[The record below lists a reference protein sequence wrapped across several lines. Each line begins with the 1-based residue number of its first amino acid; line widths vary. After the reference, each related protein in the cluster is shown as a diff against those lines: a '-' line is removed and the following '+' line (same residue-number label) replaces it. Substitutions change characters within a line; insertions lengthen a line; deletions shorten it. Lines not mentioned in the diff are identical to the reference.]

1 MMNTQQVLRLLHGR
15 LYRLSG
21 VVIGAVAASLLA
33 SGISAAANEAE
44 QLVEKAKLTIEAFA
58 ADQSIKEDVQS
69 WSKEAKGL
77 FIVPQLLRGAFV
89 FGGAGGSGVL
99 LLRDE
104 KTGDWSQPAFY
115 NIGAVTFGLQAG
127 GDTSE
132 LIFVVT
138 TQKGLE
144 QFYRSDFKLGAD
156 AGISIGPV
164 GSSGSMAGMT
174 ADIVSYGRT
183 KGAFA
188 GMALDGVVIAV
199 SDESNESYYG
209 KPVRPVDI
217 FVKKA
222 VSNPKSA
229 DLHAAATGLMKER

>member
-1 MMNTQQVLRLLHGR
+1 MSIKWGTLRSQRTDQWR
-15 LYRLSG
+15 LRVIMAA
-21 VVIGAVAASLLA
+21 VVALFLA
-33 SGISAAANEAE
+33 PGISRADTEQE
-44 QLVEKAKLTIEAFA
+44 QLVEKAKLTIQAFGT
-58 ADQSIKEDVQS
+58 DLSVKEDVRG

-99 LLRDE
+99 LVRDE
-104 KTGDWSQPAFY
+104 KTGGWSQPAFY

-132 LIFVVT
+132 LIFVIR
-138 TQKGLE
+138 TQKGVE

-164 GSSGSMAGMT
+164 GSSGSVAGVT

-199 SDESNESYYG
+199 SDDSNESFYG
-209 KPVRPVDI
+209 KSVRPVDI
-217 FVKKA
+217 LVKNA

-229 DLHAAATGLMKER
+229 DLHAAADGLMK

>member
-1 MMNTQQVLRLLHGR
+1 MAA
-15 LYRLSG
+15 
-21 VVIGAVAASLLA
+21 VVALFLA
-33 SGISAAANEAE
+33 PGISRADTEQE
-44 QLVEKAKLTIEAFA
+44 QLVEKAKLTIQAFGT
-58 ADQSIKEDVQS
+58 DLSVKEDVRG

-99 LLRDE
+99 LVRDE
-104 KTGDWSQPAFY
+104 KTGGWSQPAFY

-132 LIFVVT
+132 LIFVIR
-138 TQKGLE
+138 TQKGVE

-164 GSSGSMAGMT
+164 GSSGSVAGVT

-199 SDESNESYYG
+199 SDDSNESFYG
-209 KPVRPVDI
+209 KSVRPVDI
-217 FVKKA
+217 LVKNA

-229 DLHAAATGLMKER
+229 DLHAAADGLMK

>member
-1 MMNTQQVLRLLHGR
+1 MSRKWGTLRSQRTDQWR
-15 LYRLSG
+15 LRVIMAA
-21 VVIGAVAASLLA
+21 VVALFLA
-33 SGISAAANEAE
+33 PGISRADTEQE
-44 QLVEKAKLTIEAFA
+44 QLVEKAKLTIQAFGT
-58 ADQSIKEDVQS
+58 DLSVKEDVRG

-99 LLRDE
+99 LVRDE
-104 KTGDWSQPAFY
+104 KTGGWSQPAFY

-132 LIFVVT
+132 LIFVIR
-138 TQKGLE
+138 TQKGVE

-164 GSSGSMAGMT
+164 GSSGSVAGVT

-199 SDESNESYYG
+199 SDDSNESFYG
-209 KPVRPVDI
+209 KSVRPVDI
-217 FVKKA
+217 LVKNA

-229 DLHAAATGLMKER
+229 DLHAAADGLMK

>member
-1 MMNTQQVLRLLHGR
+1 MNTELDSFLMQRR
-15 LYRLSG
+15 LYWLAG
-21 VVIGAVAASLLA
+21 VVAVALA
-33 SGISAAANEAE
+33 TALPAPGISAAANESE

-58 ADQSIKEDVQS
+58 TDESIKDDVRG

-77 FIVPQLLRGAFV
+77 FIVPQLLRGAFI

-99 LLRDE
+99 VVRDE
-104 KTGDWSQPAFY
+104 KTGTWSQPAFY

-132 LIFVVT
+132 LIFVVR

-156 AGISIGPV
+156 TGVSIGPV
-164 GSSGSMAGMT
+164 GSSGSVAGIT
-174 ADIVSYGRT
+174 GDIVSYGRT

-199 SDESNESYYG
+199 SNESNESYYG

-217 FVKKA
+217 LVKNA

-229 DLHAAATGLMKER
+229 DLHAAAGGLMK

>member
-1 MMNTQQVLRLLHGR
+1 MNRKWDTLPSRRTVHWRTR
-15 LYRLSG
+15 
-21 VVIGAVAASLLA
+21 AVMAAAATLFLMP
-33 SGISAAANEAE
+33 GISRAE
-44 QLVEKAKLTIEAFA
+44 TEQEQFVEKAKLTLQAFA
-58 ADQSIKEDVQS
+58 ADPSVKDELRA

-77 FIVPQLLRGAFV
+77 FVVPQLLRGAFV

-99 LLRDE
+99 VVRDE
-104 KTGDWSQPAFY
+104 KTGAWSQPAFY

-127 GDTSE
+127 GDASE
-132 LIFVVT
+132 LVFVVR
-138 TQKGLE
+138 TQRGLE

-156 AGISIGPV
+156 TGLSIGPV
-164 GSSGSMAGMT
+164 GGSASVAGIT

-188 GMALDGVVIAV
+188 GMALDGAVVAV
-199 SDESNESYYG
+199 SDESNERYYG

-217 FVKKA
+217 LVKNA

-229 DLHAAATGLMKER
+229 ELHVAAGGLMK

>member
-1 MMNTQQVLRLLHGR
+1 M
-15 LYRLSG
+15 
-21 VVIGAVAASLLA
+21 AAAATLFLMP
-33 SGISAAANEAE
+33 GISRAETEQE
-44 QLVEKAKLTIEAFA
+44 QLVEKAKLTLQAFA
-58 ADQSIKEDVQS
+58 ADPSVNDELRA

-77 FIVPQLLRGAFV
+77 FVVPQLLRGAFV

-99 LLRDE
+99 VVRDE
-104 KTGDWSQPAFY
+104 KTGAWSQPAFY

-127 GDTSE
+127 ADASE
-132 LIFVVT
+132 LIFVVR
-138 TQKGLE
+138 TQRGLE

-156 AGISIGPV
+156 TGMSIGPV
-164 GSSGSMAGMT
+164 GGSASVAGIT

-188 GMALDGVVIAV
+188 GMALDGVVVAV

-217 FVKKA
+217 LVKNA

-229 DLHAAATGLMKER
+229 ELHAAAGGLMK

>member
-1 MMNTQQVLRLLHGR
+1 MNAKRVVCLLHGKVYW
-15 LYRLSG
+15 LMG
-21 VVIGAVAASLLA
+21 VLIIMVATSLLA
-33 SGISAAANEAE
+33 PGISAAVTEQE
-44 QLVEKAKLTIEAFA
+44 QLVEKAKLTVQAFA
-58 ADQSIKEDVQS
+58 ADPSVKEDVRG

-77 FIVPQLLRGAFV
+77 FVVPQLLRGAFV

-99 LLRDE
+99 LVRDE
-104 KTGDWSQPAFY
+104 KTGGWSQPAFY

-138 TQKGLE
+138 TQRGLE

-164 GSSGSMAGMT
+164 GSSGSVAGVT

-199 SDESNESYYG
+199 SNDSNESYYG

-217 FVKKA
+217 IVKKS
-222 VSNPKSA
+222 VSNPKST
-229 DLHAAATGLMKER
+229 DLHAAADGLMK